1 MNLDF
6 SFMDN
11 MTDTKS
17 MRVPKRALKRPIKK
31 EKAKLKQFPNNT
43 RQNVLEGQIEAIS
56 EDPSIIEVFKIQN
69 ERIEAEKRYIKQAKT
84 GIKNASR
91 GKANI
96 LKAIQNG
103 ETTSQILV
111 IALET
116 LADIS
121 QDETFRNQSRKYLE
135 EIQGEG
141 LGDKVL
147 IDKEIEEVTSRY
159 NKLKKSHSKAIEQ
172 SQKKR
177 IEKAI
182 EAHQEKLIRLN
193 KLSME
198 ASNASWRK

>member
-17 MRVPKRALKRPIKK
+17 MRVPKRALEKPTKK
-31 EKAKLKQFPNNT
+31 EKDKVKQFPSNT
-43 RQNVLEGQIEAIS
+43 RQNILEGQIEAIS

-69 ERIEAEKRYIKQAKT
+69 QRIEAEKRYIKQAKT

-159 NKLKKSHSKAIEQ
+159 NKLKESHSKAIEQ

-198 ASNASWRK
+198 ASNAS